1 MVAAIAFAAVKLKKP
16 LKGFVQWQSVIAF
29 IALGAFVV
37 NTMLTGPLY
46 NTLSVVLSEAGEL
59 SAESIAESRRV
70 VEEVTN
76 EGIIL
81 TKNTDGYLPIA
92 PQNVNVFGW
101 ASTNPIYGGTG
112 SGTVGPST
120 AVGILRRTTTARLNT
135 ALTGLATSIPTPCTR
150 PIATVTPTL
159 NTDRHTLN

>member
-1 MVAAIAFAAVKLKKP
+1 MGNVEVAWEDVVSVLNLIRGHIGALAVLLAAMVAAIAFAAVKLKKP

-70 VEEVTN
+70 VEEVTKSFP
-76 EGIIL
+76 G
-81 TKNTDGYLPIA
+81 TQKRRAVTSSAPPSGASSASSATYLGVSFEE
-92 PQNVNVFGW
+92 NKR
-101 ASTNPIYGGTG
+101 
-112 SGTVGPST
+112 
-120 AVGILRRTTTARLNT
+120 LAR
-135 ALTGLATSIPTPCTR
+135 
-150 PIATVTPTL
+150 
-159 NTDRHTLN
+159 